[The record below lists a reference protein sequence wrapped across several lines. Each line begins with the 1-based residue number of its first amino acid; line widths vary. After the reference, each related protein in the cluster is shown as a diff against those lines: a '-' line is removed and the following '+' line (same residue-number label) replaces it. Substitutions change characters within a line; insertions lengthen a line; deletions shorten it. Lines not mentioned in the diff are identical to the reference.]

1 MQEPSG
7 TTASHLLCVQHIKT
21 IDPFFFFTVELYG
34 MIAYAA
40 QGNRNGHEELQ
51 YQSNKSISLSQTIVD
66 NMCSRGKYNIQKLII
81 CS

>member
-7 TTASHLLCVQHIKT
+7 TTASNLLCVQHIKT
-21 IDPFFFFTVELYG
+21 IDPFFFTVELYG
-34 MIAYAA
+34 MIGYAA
-40 QGNRNGHEELQ
+40 QRNRNGHKELQ
-51 YQSNKSISLSQTIVD
+51 YHSIKSISLSQTIVD